1 MENNNI
7 ITQAFAQQGIKSQAE
22 IDALNSKSTKHIQI
36 GDELFRVKLIG
47 GRRGVQIA
55 LKLKQIALPLLGRAF
70 DGLKDED
77 DFIETPKTFTDMAV
91 LLNHSLDD
99 SNIDSLIF
107 EDILFDVQI
116 KHGDSYIQ
124 INWDEYLM
132 ANYSCL
138 IPLLAFAIKENFG
151 SFFTGSGMMKG
162 ILGKITN
169 LLGSSQDE
177 PLETQSP
184 EQNS

>member
-1 MENNNI
+1 MENNAV
-7 ITQAFAQQGIKSQAE
+7 ITEAFAQQGIKSQAE
-22 IDALNSKSTKHIQI
+22 IEALNSKSTKHIQI
-36 GDELFRVKLIG
+36 GDDLFQVKLIG
-47 GRRGVQIA
+47 GRKGVQIA

-77 DFIETPKTFTDMAV
+77 VLIETPKTFTDMAI

-99 SNIDSLIF
+99 ANIDSLIF
-107 EDILFDVQI
+107 EDILFDVKL
-116 KHGDSYIQ
+116 KHGDQYIQ
-124 INWDEYLM
+124 INWDEYLI
-132 ANYSCL
+132 ANYGCL

-162 ILGKITN
+162 ILGKITG

-177 PLETQSP
+177 PLETPNP